1 MRRRM
6 PFAIAIV
13 MLTPFS
19 RWLGLRL
26 FGPEGGRVR
35 IDGRLG
41 AVLIAASLP
50 LARLFWIR
58 NLRQLEDSMGAASR
72 LGVAT

>member
-1 MRRRM
+1 M

-13 MLTPFS
+13 MLTPLFAL
-19 RWLGLRL
+19 WLGLRL

-50 LARLFWIR
+50 LAGLFWIR